1 MSQTAEPI
9 RFKFCVGPRMTQGKV
24 NESSELQK
32 VVKAIDFYKI
42 IKIRKKMFEKP
53 QNLFCSIFILY
64 RKHI

>member
-9 RFKFCVGPRMTQGKV
+9 RSKFCVGPRMTQGKV

-42 IKIRKKMFEKP
+42 IKIRKK
-53 QNLFCSIFILY
+53 NV
-64 RKHI
+64 